1 MMGTQL
7 YIITPEAFKLE
18 NFALALTDALAGGHV
33 ASLQLRLKNA
43 SDEDIIKAAEVLM
56 PICHAHNVA
65 FIMNDRP
72 DLAKRVGADGV
83 HVGQSDMSYEQ
94 ARDIVGA
101 DAVVGVT
108 CKDSRHISMTAAEQG
123 ADYVA
128 FGAFFP
134 TTTKETTTSAN
145 PEILSWW
152 VELFEIPCVAIGG
165 ITVDNA
171 KEIID
176 TGVDFIAVSSGIWNH
191 TKGPKEAV
199 KEFNALFK
207 A

>member
-7 YIITPEAFKLE
+7 YIITPEAFVLE
-18 NFALALTDALAGGHV
+18 DFALALKDALAGGPV
-33 ASLQLRLKNA
+33 ASVQLRLKNA
-43 SDEDIIKAAEVLM
+43 SDDDIIKAAEVLM
-56 PICHAHNVA
+56 PICHAHDVA

-83 HVGQSDMSYEQ
+83 HVGQNDMSYEQ

-134 TTTKETTTSAN
+134 TTTKETTTRAN

-176 TGVDFIAVSSGIWNH
+176 TGVDFIAVSGGIWNH
-191 TKGPKEAV
+191 AKGPKEAV